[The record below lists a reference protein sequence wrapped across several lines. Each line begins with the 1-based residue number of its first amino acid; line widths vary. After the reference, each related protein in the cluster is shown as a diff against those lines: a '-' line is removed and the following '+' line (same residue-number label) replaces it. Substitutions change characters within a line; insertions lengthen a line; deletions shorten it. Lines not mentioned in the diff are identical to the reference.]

1 MTRVLLM
8 VKLRVIVLI
17 SFFAISA
24 GAQSSIPWDTSG
36 NGMLQGTYYFRQ
48 VAYQAA
54 DQFGDI
60 GAAAALFGTIN
71 FDGNGHYTVSAQLV
85 SSSSGS
91 RSYSVSGT
99 YGIASSG
106 LGYIDSLLINNESI
120 VGLVSNGVFVGS
132 STQSLSVNDLFVAV
146 QAGGSPASNATLNGT
161 YWVASMNFPSG
172 DPTQARD
179 GLFSMTVDGNG
190 NVTGNLT
197 IGGYIGLSSA
207 RLSQT
212 VQGARYSF
220 NNGVATFS
228 FPAGSTPSAQILV
241 SGDKVTYVSADGSFL
256 VGGSATGFDI
266 LMGVR
271 AGTSNA
277 APLDALYYLAGLR
290 EDNSLAT
297 QGYAQL
303 STYYGSARIYAS
315 GVALRHE
322 QISPFDA
329 ATYNFFTDDAYAPNS
344 DGSYDQSAAT
354 FAAGA
359 NGSAVVGIGKGPF
372 LGIFAGV
379 MAPAFSGSGVY
390 LNPTGVVNAASS
402 APFTAGIARGE
413 LITLYG
419 SNLAPDAAVAQAPF
433 PTTLNGVQVLIN
445 NRAAPIYYVSPGQVS
460 VIVPYATELSYAQ
473 ISVINNG
480 AQSNTVTVL
489 MNTTAPGAFTVPP
502 GGIGYGA
509 VLHAD
514 FSLVTP
520 SSPAKAG
527 ETVLIFV
534 TGLGDVN
541 PAVADGAPG
550 PSNPFSLTVNPLA
563 VYFAGPGKTVQGA
576 VTYAGLAPGLAGL
589 YQINVQ
595 LPSTIASGDNYIEIQ
610 TADSYSTQAKMP
622 VQ

>member
-1 MTRVLLM
+1 M
-8 VKLRVIVLI
+8 KLEAIVLI
-17 SFFAISA
+17 AFCAVPA
-24 GAQSSIPWDTSG
+24 VGQTSIPWDTSG

-60 GAAAALFGTIN
+60 GAAAAVFGTIN
-71 FDGNGHYTVSAQLV
+71 FDGNGHYTVNGQLL

-91 RSYSVSGT
+91 RSYSISGT
-99 YGIASSG
+99 YGIAASG
-106 LGYIDSLLINNESI
+106 QGYIDSLLINNESI

-132 STQSLSVNDLFVAV
+132 STQSQTVNDLFVAV
-146 QAGGSPASNATLNGT
+146 QAGGAPASNATLNGT
-161 YWVASMNFPSG
+161 YWVAAMNFPSG

-179 GLFSMTVDGNG
+179 GLFSMTADGNG
-190 NVTGNLT
+190 NVTGGIR
-197 IGGYIGLSSA
+197 IGGYIGVSST
-207 RLSQT
+207 RVNQT

-220 NNGVATFS
+220 NNGVATLS
-228 FPAGSTPSAQILV
+228 FPAGSTPAAQVVV
-241 SGDKVTYVSADGSFL
+241 SGDKVTYVSADGNFF
-256 VGGSATGFDI
+256 VGGSATAYDI
-266 LMGVR
+266 VIGVR
-271 AGTSNA
+271 AGASNLSS
-277 APLDALYYLAGLR
+277 LDALYYLAGLR

-303 STYYGSARIYAS
+303 STYYGSARAYAS
-315 GVALRHE
+315 GIALRHE

-329 ATYNFFTDDAYAPNS
+329 ATYNLFTDDAYTPNG
-344 DGSYDQSAAT
+344 DGSFDQSAAT

-359 NGSAVVGIGKGPF
+359 NGAALVGIGKGPF
-372 LGIFAGV
+372 LGIFAGI

-402 APFTAGIARGE
+402 APFTAGVARGE
-413 LITLYG
+413 LISLYG
-419 SNLAPDAAVAQAPF
+419 SNLASGTAVAQAPF
-433 PTTLNGVQVLIN
+433 PTTLNGVQVMIN

-473 ISVINNG
+473 ISVVNNG

-489 MNTTAPGAFTVPP
+489 MNATVPGVFTVPP
-502 GGIGYGA
+502 GGSGHGA

-514 FSLVTP
+514 FSVVTP

-527 ETVLIFV
+527 ETVLVFV

-541 PAVADGAPG
+541 PAITDGAVG

-563 VYFAGPGKTVQGA
+563 VYFSGPGEMVQGA
-576 VTYAGLAPGLAGL
+576 VTYAGLAPGLAAL

-610 TADSYSTQAKMP
+610 TTDSYATQAKIP